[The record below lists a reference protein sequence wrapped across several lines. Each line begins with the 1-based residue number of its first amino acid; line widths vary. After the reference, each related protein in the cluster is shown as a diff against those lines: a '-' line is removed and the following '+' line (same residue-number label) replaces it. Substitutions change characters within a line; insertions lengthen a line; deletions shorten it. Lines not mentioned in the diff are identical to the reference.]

1 MEIVLHFFQSLLN
14 FLDTHDGSVAMFG
27 IAITVLI
34 FRREV
39 INNYFTLER
48 ENFNE
53 IFKNTILKV
62 IPERLAALEEAKGSE
77 WELRFDDL
85 MKVLD
90 EAIEKAK
97 YFKYAMPYF
106 YSCLKES
113 RDKIGDLKRHDNWRE
128 YRTSACQTF
137 MVEKICR
144 RIINTIIDAS
154 KGRVLGIRFS
164 QCKPIKALRHF
175 FERKFVERPIDRIL
189 ECRVKASAYDYIEI
203 RDSDNAVIS
212 SDQYKKYPSTEVV
225 LRCKDKNMALR
236 KVVAFVPTS
245 KYYFGFLFNIRFGKH
260 LGIIDVKA
268 EKDGAVRCMG
278 IKKLKIED
286 RTVHN
291 ILLLWSD
298 LSNKRIQMY
307 DVIKIKRQ

>member
-1 MEIVLHFFQSLLN
+1 MHFFQSLLN
-14 FLDTHDGSVAMFG
+14 FLDEHDGSVAMFG

-154 KGRVLGIRFS
+154 KGRV
-164 QCKPIKALRHF
+164 
-175 FERKFVERPIDRIL
+175 
-189 ECRVKASAYDYIEI
+189 
-203 RDSDNAVIS
+203 
-212 SDQYKKYPSTEVV
+212 
-225 LRCKDKNMALR
+225 
-236 KVVAFVPTS
+236 
-245 KYYFGFLFNIRFGKH
+245 
-260 LGIIDVKA
+260 
-268 EKDGAVRCMG
+268 
-278 IKKLKIED
+278 
-286 RTVHN
+286 
-291 ILLLWSD
+291 
-298 LSNKRIQMY
+298 
-307 DVIKIKRQ
+307 